1 MCRFEGICGL
11 IICVNNNWA
20 ASRFVFSPDICGR
33 LGSKHQ
39 LTCWSGRSRFV
50 TLWWCVTVKQGWFD
64 GEFSGQPVYCEAP
77 TQKKKKMNKDK
88 PHNLNV
94 KKKKNALS
102 CYCAQTDWTVHYI
115 DENGIKRKRDGH
127 FNVCSTRTVDGYF
140 LHVTAILNLDTGTQW
155 PLNPRLTGV
164 CLWLHVQGSHHSM
177 QQCITALYGSMLH
190 MPPSLSWRER
200 FLGCFI
206 HFLPLTYCLSF
217 SC

>member
-77 TQKKKKMNKDK
+77 TQKKKKKNEQGQTTQFECE
-88 PHNLNV
+88 
-94 KKKKNALS
+94 KKKKRAFMLLCTDGLNSTLYWWKWDQTKKRWPFQCMQYQNSRWIFFA
-102 CYCAQTDWTVHYI
+102 CYGYFELGHRHPMTAKSTTDW
-115 DENGIKRKRDGH
+115 GLSLAS
-127 FNVCSTRTVDGYF
+127 CSG
-140 LHVTAILNLDTGTQW
+140 
-155 PLNPRLTGV
+155 
-164 CLWLHVQGSHHSM
+164 
-177 QQCITALYGSMLH
+177 
-190 MPPSLSWRER
+190 
-200 FLGCFI
+200 
-206 HFLPLTYCLSF
+206 
-217 SC
+217 